1 MTEPRQDHQDHVLC
15 LRGLHVHYGSIC
27 ALRDV
32 TLDLACGTAVALVG
46 GNGAGKSTLMKGM
59 VGLVPASAGQVIWC
73 GEAITASTHEI
84 AYLPQRADIN
94 WSFPMTVQ

>member
-46 GNGAGKSTLMKGM
+46 GNGAGKTTTFYMITGM
-59 VGLVPASAGQVIWC
+59 VKSNAGKIFIDD
-73 GEAITASTHEI
+73 ENITKIAMYRRARSTE
-84 AYLPQRADIN
+84 RAF
-94 WSFPMTVQ
+94 FPI